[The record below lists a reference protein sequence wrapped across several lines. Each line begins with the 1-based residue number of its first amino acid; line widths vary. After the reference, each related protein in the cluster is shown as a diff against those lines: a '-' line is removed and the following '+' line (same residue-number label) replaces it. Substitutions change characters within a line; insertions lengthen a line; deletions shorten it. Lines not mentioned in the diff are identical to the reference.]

1 MDLSP
6 LAPDLE
12 KKAREEL
19 NEHPETRL
27 RYLKQLRERLEER
40 QDLKFHTFNIALIC
54 FLRARKFNVDLAY
67 KLFMRH
73 YEAKQNHPEI
83 FENFS
88 PSAER
93 RTFDSGYNIAFPDR
107 DQQVSIGYFMQGKA
121 FRITRA

>member
-1 MDLSP
+1 MDLLP

-19 NEHPETRL
+19 NENPETRL
-27 RYLKQLRERLEER
+27 HYLKQLRERLKER
-40 QDLKFHTFNIALIC
+40 PDLKFRTSNIDLIC

-67 KLFMRH
+67 KLFVRH
-73 YEAKQNHPEI
+73 YEAKQNHPEV

-93 RTFDSGYNIAFPDR
+93 STFDSGYNIAFPDR
-107 DQQVSIGYFMQGKA
+107 DQQVSIGYFMQVKT
-121 FRITRA
+121 FNQNH